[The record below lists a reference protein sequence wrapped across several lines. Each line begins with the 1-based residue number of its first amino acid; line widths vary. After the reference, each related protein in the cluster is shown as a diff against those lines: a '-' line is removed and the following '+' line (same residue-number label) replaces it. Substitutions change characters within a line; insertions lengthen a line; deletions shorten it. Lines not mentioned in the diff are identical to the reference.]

1 VHVENIIAKSVTTT
15 HPHNAPTSTHTPHPH
30 AQVERIHAKSE
41 YSKKKFSRTK
51 TQGLLLSFA
60 IAKWGRVSSFSA
72 DGSVML
78 YPNGNPGGKA
88 PKRSSVKKGK

>member
-1 VHVENIIAKSVTTT
+1 LCRSRTSSPNLSPPPSQRTHT
-15 HPHNAPTSTHTPHPH
+15 HPHTTHTH

>member
-1 VHVENIIAKSVTTT
+1 MK
-15 HPHNAPTSTHTPHPH
+15 
-30 AQVERIHAKSE
+30 VERIHAKSE

-78 YPNGNPGGKA
+78 YPNGNPGGGKGGGKGG